1 MIRGASH
8 RGSGN
13 EDSMPLEQKRKMTCY
28 GGMSVWLCP
37 IKERSQ
43 IVPISL
49 DCLAAFY
56 VIADFMLPRG
66 K

>member
-1 MIRGASH
+1 
-8 RGSGN
+8 
-13 EDSMPLEQKRKMTCY
+13 MPLEQKRKMTCY